1 MVSFVEA
8 RRRRQLDDWKM
19 MAIVGYSSG
28 IIGSMSFSKTRPRF
42 EDIYNFPEY
51 DDNRVDDVERKKA
64 EMLAWAANVNRQFRR
79 SVKGRGK

>member
-1 MVSFVEA
+1 
-8 RRRRQLDDWKM
+8 

-51 DDNRVDDVERKKA
+51 DDNNRVDDVERKKA